1 MFKSYL
7 KVALRNLLKNKAHS
21 FINIAGLAV
30 GMSVAMLI
38 GLWVW
43 DELSFDKYY
52 QNYDR
57 IARVMQ
63 NKTFNGI
70 IETRE
75 EQPFPLGKELRSSYG
90 GDFRYVVMSTGAD
103 NHVLTVNGEKFQ
115 KQGAYMEPD
124 AAEMLTLKMLKGT
137 RTGLKDPSSILLC
150 RSLSTALFGNAD
162 PMGRQLTIDN
172 KLHVKVTGVYED
184 MPYNTSFYNTSFIA
198 PWDLYRSS
206 EAWIKD
212 AENSWGNNSWQV
224 FVQVADHADEDK
236 VSTQI
241 KDIKLNKV
249 DKEDA
254 KFKPALFLQ
263 PMNRWHLYSEFRN
276 GINTGGRIQYV
287 RLFSI
292 IGFFVLLLACINFM
306 NLSTARSEKRAKEVG
321 IRKAIGSLR
330 GQLIRQFYSESL
342 VVVIFSFACSLL
354 LTQLTLPF
362 FNEVADKKMAIS
374 WDNPLFWLSSA
385 GFILITGLIAGSY
398 PALYLSS
405 FQPIRVLK
413 GTFRAGSFA
422 VINRKVLLVLQFTVS
437 VVLII
442 GTIVVFRQIQ
452 FAQSRP
458 IGYNRNGLVMI
469 PMSTPDL
476 HNHFDAVRNDL
487 LKTGTVSEVAESE
500 SPATAVWSSVGGLE
514 WNGKDPDMAD
524 NFGNIGVSHE
534 YGKTIGWQFKDGRD
548 FSKAFSTDTSAMI
561 LNETAA
567 KYMGFKHPIG
577 QTVKWWN
584 RKFTVIGVVKDMVM
598 ESPFEPVKQ
607 TFFYI
612 SPGAGYI
619 LNVKIN
625 PNVSAGEALHNIE
638 SICKRYS
645 PSELFNYQF
654 ADLQYEKKFAGENR
668 LGKLASFFAVL
679 AIFISCLGLF
689 GMASFVAEQ
698 RVKEIGVRKVF
709 GASTFNLWQLLTKDF
724 VALVFI
730 SLLIAVPVAY
740 YFMHRWLG
748 NYQYRSEISWWIF
761 VAAGIGALTITI
773 LTVSYQS
780 IKAALANPVKSLRS
794 A

>member
-1 MFKSYL
+1 
-7 KVALRNLLKNKAHS
+7 
-21 FINIAGLAV
+21 
-30 GMSVAMLI
+30 
-38 GLWVW
+38 
-43 DELSFDKYY
+43 
-52 QNYDR
+52 
-57 IARVMQ
+57 
-63 NKTFNGI
+63 
-70 IETRE
+70 
-75 EQPFPLGKELRSSYG
+75 
-90 GDFRYVVMSTGAD
+90 
-103 NHVLTVNGEKFQ
+103 
-115 KQGAYMEPD
+115 
-124 AAEMLTLKMLKGT
+124 
-137 RTGLKDPSSILLC
+137 LKDPSSILLC
-150 RSLSTALFGNAD
+150 QSLSTALFGNAD
-162 PMGRQLTIDN
+162 PLGKQLTIDN
-172 KLHVKVTGVYED
+172 KLNVKVTGVYED
-184 MPYNTSFYNTSFIA
+184 LPYNTSFYNTSFIA

-224 FVQVADHADEDK
+224 FVQIADHADENK
-236 VSTQI
+236 VSAQI

-249 DKEDA
+249 DKEDT

-342 VVVIFSFACSLL
+342 LVVIFSFACSLL
-354 LTQLTLPF
+354 LTRLVLPF
-362 FNEVADKKMAIS
+362 FNEVADKKMFIS
-374 WDNPLFWLSSA
+374 WNNPQFWLLSA

-413 GTFRAGSFA
+413 GTFRAGRFA
-422 VINRKVLLVLQFTVS
+422 ATPRKVLLVLQFTVS

-442 GTIVVFRQIQ
+442 GTIVVFRQIR

-469 PMSTPDL
+469 SMGTPNL
-476 HNHFDAVRNDL
+476 HNHFNAVRNDL

-500 SPATAVWSSVGGLE
+500 SPATAVWSSVGGLG
-514 WNGKDPDMAD
+514 WNGKDPNRAD

-548 FSKAFSTDTSAMI
+548 FSRAFSTDTSAMI
-561 LNETAA
+561 LNETAV

-577 QTVKWWN
+577 ETVKWWD
-584 RKFTVIGVVKDMVM
+584 RKFTVIGVVKDMIM

-625 PNVSAGEALHNIE
+625 PNVSASEALHNIE
-638 SICKRYS
+638 SIYKRYS

-654 ADLQYEKKFAGENR
+654 ADQQYAKKFASEDR
-668 LGKLASFFAVL
+668 IGKLAGFFAVL

-724 VALVFI
+724 VVLVFI
-730 SLLIAVPVAY
+730 SLFIAAPVGY
-740 YFMHRWLG
+740 YLMHRWLE
-748 NYQYRSEISWWIF
+748 NYQYRSGISWWIF
-761 VAAGIGALTITI
+761 AAAGIGALTITI

-780 IKAALANPVKSLRS
+780 VKAALANPVKSLRS